1 MRKYV
6 DRNGTKRIYK
16 NRRIRHC
23 VGSERIANRVC
34 RKWSNRK
41 PPLPHPIS
49 NGSVNVGK
57 GNEPIQRLTFDV
69 ALTTTEASSVDGGA
83 KGGVAIFSAKVG
95 TEQQS
100 SSQNVSRLSFVI
112 PVVLPVAEVMTAS
125 EKHSEACRQNL
136 RKLRAEIDSG
146 YADKTKAKQQPR
158 ESNMQLHQQND
169 LSAGTEEN
177 TCEANGGNA
186 KG

>member
-1 MRKYV
+1 MELKEFIKTAV
-6 DRNGTKRIYK
+6 SDIVSAVSELQTEFAENGAIV
-16 NRRIRHC
+16 N
-23 VGSERIANRVC
+23 
-34 RKWSNRK
+34 

-169 LSAGTEEN
+169 LSPFITQNLKFICCFFRITLRYE
-177 TCEANGGNA
+177 
-186 KG
+186 

>member
-1 MRKYV
+1 MELKEFIKTAV
-6 DRNGTKRIYK
+6 SDIVSAVSELQTEFAENGAIV
-16 NRRIRHC
+16 N
-23 VGSERIANRVC
+23 
-34 RKWSNRK
+34 

-83 KGGVAIFSAKVG
+83 QGGVAIFSAKVG

-125 EKHSEACRQNL
+125 EKHSEACHQNL